1 MERGIV
7 DMDYNPFNDQYY
19 NEMWGSNTKEK
30 MCFYY
35 DESNNCRK
43 FWLDSRKDDFNSDPD
58 SDFVLAGVAS
68 EKELIIPFEEIQS
81 RFKLQKNMPELKS
94 KTLYRGKDFLTCIGT
109 KTVSALFDVI
119 NDYDLYIHYEH
130 VNNFFYTIVEILD
143 SITTPQEMW
152 EYGFDYF
159 QLKTTI
165 FDMLHPHINSVT
177 NIMIRYSYPNISKE
191 DVKDFCMDLCNLL
204 GPKYEMKPDEKF
216 VYGLLQRASK
226 GDELF
231 FIQDNP
237 EFMLQEDYAIFYV
250 SRIMQF
256 PLSRHCFDEE
266 LCVQPIIEK
275 QVDLFA
281 KGKSIKNYFFA
292 KSDENT
298 MIQLSDLVAGLFG
311 KMFLFFNQHGSS
323 EFRSIVSTLSYEQ
336 LFNLC
341 ELQRLRTKSDVRNK
355 GLLHSITSIGMLAK
369 INIFYDHAYIEL
381 KRRKED
387 KK

>member
-130 VNNFFYTIVEILD
+130 VNNFFYTIVE
-143 SITTPQEMW
+143 
-152 EYGFDYF
+152 
-159 QLKTTI
+159 
-165 FDMLHPHINSVT
+165 
-177 NIMIRYSYPNISKE
+177 
-191 DVKDFCMDLCNLL
+191 NL
-204 GPKYEMKPDEKF
+204 
-216 VYGLLQRASK
+216 R
-226 GDELF
+226 
-231 FIQDNP
+231 
-237 EFMLQEDYAIFYV
+237 
-250 SRIMQF
+250 
-256 PLSRHCFDEE
+256 
-266 LCVQPIIEK
+266 
-275 QVDLFA
+275 
-281 KGKSIKNYFFA
+281 
-292 KSDENT
+292 
-298 MIQLSDLVAGLFG
+298 
-311 KMFLFFNQHGSS
+311 
-323 EFRSIVSTLSYEQ
+323 
-336 LFNLC
+336 
-341 ELQRLRTKSDVRNK
+341 
-355 GLLHSITSIGMLAK
+355 
-369 INIFYDHAYIEL
+369 
-381 KRRKED
+381 
-387 KK
+387 